1 MDEALKKEAMDKFKK
16 MFDKFDI
23 DNQDHA
29 AIFLMYDKK
38 EGDFRM
44 LTLNT
49 TPGVAM
55 AMLDSATDSLM
66 ECINDSLDDDRTL
79 N

>member
-1 MDEALKKEAMDKFKK
+1 MDEALKKEALEKFKQ
-16 MFDKFDI
+16 MFNTFDI
-23 DNQDHA
+23 DNENHA
-29 AIFLMYDKK
+29 AIFLMYDKT
-38 EGDFRM
+38 EGEFRM

-49 TPGVAM
+49 TPSIAI
-55 AMLDSATDSLM
+55 AMLDSATESLV